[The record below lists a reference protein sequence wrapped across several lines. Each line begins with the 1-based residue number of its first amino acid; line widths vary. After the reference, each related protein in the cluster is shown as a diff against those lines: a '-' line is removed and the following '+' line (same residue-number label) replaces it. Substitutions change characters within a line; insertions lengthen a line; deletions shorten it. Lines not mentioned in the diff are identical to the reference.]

1 DRRRQRWQGRRAPHV
16 RLGQRRR
23 CQSSEC
29 RAAGRSRCR
38 GGMAEQLNLTW
49 LDAQL
54 AGAPDELVART
65 REFVRREGDAVT
77 PDALARA
84 GRAALATA
92 VAESPDRTAALDL
105 LAADAL

>member
-1 DRRRQRWQGRRAPHV
+1 
-16 RLGQRRR
+16 
-23 CQSSEC
+23 
-29 RAAGRSRCR
+29 
-38 GGMAEQLNLTW
+38 MAEQLSQAW

-65 REFVRREGDAVT
+65 REFVRREGDVIS
-77 PDALARA
+77 PEALARA

-105 LAADAL
+105 LAADALVTLALAAQTEADPEGLRAFAVRLRAEGGAPP